1 MHEQLRPYAM
11 EEVLNEEMANEIEK
25 EVSEPLVTS
34 RDLKKEFLNA
44 VKMRENFIEALK
56 KVNQNLESLMLEIGL
71 NQYIQD
77 PDTLVV
83 HKIVTPKGQ
92 FIEFK
97 KIDYVRT
104 RKEGENSGD
113 LSMSEAMD
121 VGFDL
126 GDLGPKNRKKK

>member
-1 MHEQLRPYAM
+1 
-11 EEVLNEEMANEIEK
+11 
-25 EVSEPLVTS
+25 
-34 RDLKKEFLNA
+34 LKKEFLNA

-97 KIDYVRT
+97 KIDYART